1 MENVFNKNMK
11 RTSLSDYEKL
21 FKEATNKDYKE
32 YLYNAF
38 INEDKTSDEIA
49 NYLNMKL
56 SILKNHLKHY
66 GIKKDYVPDTDSV
79 MNKTPSMIEKE
90 TGRKFVD
97 IYNELANQ
105 GLSLTEITMKLHI
118 KNISTV
124 STYLHRIKQQ
134 EKGFDESK
142 LIIKGLKGKGIDY
155 IEKMFREQ
163 LGIEYKDFLKQ
174 KYIDEGFPISHIVEL
189 TGISNKNIERRLKEY
204 GFRKTRSQI
213 RQEQMKRGTI
223 NYDKILSKGR
233 KSRNNS
239 KSSHKQDLLI
249 NLLKYKLE
257 SMFNELENIE
267 IIIGYNEYCILG
279 SMEVDIPIIIF
290 KDDKVYKIAIE
301 YDGDVWH
308 KDREDINIDK
318 EIKLIENKWF
328 FIQIEETNSESSSLG
343 KVEEKVNL
351 IIDQIKKYIN
361 N

>member
-1 MENVFNKNMK
+1 M
-11 RTSLSDYEKL
+11 
-21 FKEATNKDYKE
+21 
-32 YLYNAF
+32 
-38 INEDKTSDEIA
+38 NEDKTTSEIA
-49 NYLNMKL
+49 DHLNMKL
-56 SILKNHLKHY
+56 SVLRSHLKQY
-66 GIKKDYVPDTDSV
+66 GIKKEYIQDTNSI
-79 MNKTPSMIEKE
+79 MNKTPSIIEKE
-90 TGRKFVD
+90 TGRKFID
-97 IYNELANQ
+97 IYNELSEQ
-105 GLSLTEITMKLHI
+105 GLSLTEITMKLNIKHI
-118 KNISTV
+118 GTV
-124 STYLHRIKQQ
+124 SAYLFRNKQQ
-134 EKGFDESK
+134 EEKTNDESK
-142 LIIKGLKGKGIDY
+142 LIIKGLKGKGVEY

-174 KYIDEGFPISHIVEL
+174 KYIDECLPIDHIAEL
-189 TGISNKNIERRLKEY
+189 IGISNKNIQRRLNEL
-204 GFRKTRSQI
+204 GLHKTRSQV

-257 SMFNELENIE
+257 SMFNELGNIE

-290 KDDKVYKIAIE
+290 KDNKVYKIAIE

-318 EIKLIENKWF
+318 EIKLIENNWF

-343 KVEEKVNL
+343 KVEEKANL
-351 IIDQIKKYIN
+351 IIDQINKYIN